1 MKRCIICGAECGNY
15 ICETCAK
22 ATDIESVCFDLMS
35 FKPDEC
41 ENALWIEIA
50 EQMENSYELRQI
62 AFEIA
67 DMLDASRKQYVQ
79 MLSLANNGLC
89 VKKDSRNTL
98 YRLYENCED
107 METLSEGERNRARGL
122 LIDALYKDYLYQDA
136 EDIVA
141 EVLRCDE
148 IPFHTYA
155 TLAEYYTTTRRYDA
169 ADEILAKAAAFA
181 SDDVFRKMLEK
192 RQADNDKQRAKKEQ
206 GKKEYLPAPREGREE
221 IQQRYI
227 AFLNSVGVEAELP
240 MPSMEKLRGVP
251 SPIKKERYPEP
262 IFTFDPDFDSFVAF
276 DLETTGLSS
285 KYNSIIEIGA
295 IKVINGEVI
304 ETQEF
309 IFQEFVKPFRS
320 TLTEEVEKLTGI
332 TLPDLMFARQMWEVF
347 PDFMDFAGDNILLGY
362 NCNNF
367 DSRFMT
373 RAGRYSHIVA
383 KNPYFDVML
392 YAEQFREQLGIAC
405 KGISLGLLSDKLG
418 IVNPDAHRALADAV
432 TTAKVFLELKKL
444 GE

>member
-1 MKRCIICGAECGNY
+1 MRCIVCGKESNDY
-15 ICETCAK
+15 ICETCSDIA
-22 ATDIESVCFDLMS
+22 DIEAICRELILFRPEESSNV
-35 FKPDEC
+35 
-41 ENALWIEIA
+41 LWEEIA
-50 EQMENSYELRQI
+50 AELENPYDIRGYAYEL
-62 AFEIA
+62 A
-67 DMLDASRKQYVQ
+67 DRLKTPRKQYVKI
-79 MLSLANNGLC
+79 LSLANNSYNIRKDDRSELYSLAETCGDSEKLESGEKGL
-89 VKKDSRNTL
+89 VKGFVL
-98 YRLYENCED
+98 
-107 METLSEGERNRARGL
+107 
-122 LIDALYKDYLYQDA
+122 DALFKDYLYEDA
-136 EDIVA
+136 DELAA
-141 EVLRCDE
+141 EMMKLSDLPGE
-148 IPFHTYA
+148 AYSA
-155 TLAEYYTTTRRYDA
+155 MAEFYTKTRRYET
-169 ADEILAKAAAFA
+169 ADRVIDDAKAVLRGNERAE
-181 SDDVFRKMLEK
+181 KMILK
-192 RQADNDKQRAKKEQ
+192 RENENKVQKEKKEN

-373 RAGRYSHIVA
+373 RAGRYSHIVV
-383 KNPYFDVML
+383 KNPYFDVMR
-392 YAEQFREQLGIAC
+392 YADSYKEQLGIAC

-418 IVNPDAHRALADAV
+418 IVNPDAHRALADAI

>member
-1 MKRCIICGAECGNY
+1 MRCIICGKENNDY
-15 ICETCAK
+15 ICEACSDIV
-22 ATDIESVCFDLMS
+22 DIEAICRELILFRPEESSNV
-35 FKPDEC
+35 
-41 ENALWIEIA
+41 LWEEIA
-50 EQMENSYELRQI
+50 AELENPYDIRGYAYEL
-62 AFEIA
+62 A
-67 DMLDASRKQYVQ
+67 DKLKTPRKQYVKI
-79 MLSLANNGLC
+79 LSLANNSYNIRKDDRSELYSLAETCGDSEKLESGEKGL
-89 VKKDSRNTL
+89 VKGFVL
-98 YRLYENCED
+98 
-107 METLSEGERNRARGL
+107 
-122 LIDALYKDYLYQDA
+122 DALFKDYLYEDA
-136 EDIVA
+136 DELAA
-141 EVLRCDE
+141 EMMKLSDLPGE
-148 IPFHTYA
+148 AYSA
-155 TLAEYYTTTRRYDA
+155 MAEFYTKTRRYET
-169 ADEILAKAAAFA
+169 ADRVIADAKAVLRGNERAE
-181 SDDVFRKMLEK
+181 KMILK
-192 RQADNDKQRAKKEQ
+192 RENENKVQKEKKEN
-206 GKKEYLPAPREGREE
+206 GKKEYLPTPREGREE

-240 MPSMEKLRGVP
+240 MPSMEKLRGAP

-362 NCNNF
+362 NCNAF

-373 RAGRYSHIVA
+373 RAGRYSHIEIR
-383 KNPYFDVML
+383 NPYFDVMR
-392 YAEQFREQLGIAC
+392 YARRFKRELDIESKGMTLTAVSETLGIT
-405 KGISLGLLSDKLG
+405 
-418 IVNPDAHRALADAV
+418 NPEAHRALADAI
-432 TTAKVFLELKKL
+432 TTAKVFLKL
-444 GE
+444 RNL